1 MLELKS
7 HTSEKIEIFCERI
20 VPTDDL
26 LAEHD
31 GQKIYDQIAAAFNQ
45 GQKVI
50 LSFRN
55 LERLTWSVV
64 FSAIAQL
71 YENYPE
77 EKIEKS
83 LELVDIEQDDLDLIK
98 RVVEVK
104 KNYLKDPD
112 APVKPL
118 SKERLEKMRKEN
130 PDNPWIQDAGM
141 FKDDPL
147 FDEMLEY
154 IEAYRRELDAEMAAY
169 YNSLDREDEAI

>member
-20 VPTDDL
+20 VPTNDS
-26 LAEHD
+26 LAWHH

-45 GQKVI
+45 GQRVI

-64 FSAIAQL
+64 FTAIAQL
-71 YENYPE
+71 YENFPE
-77 EKIEKS
+77 QQIEKS
-83 LELVDIEQDDLDLIK
+83 LKFVDIQQDDLDLIK

-104 KNYLKDPD
+104 KDYLKDPT

-118 SKERLEKMRKEN
+118 SEEELEKMKKEN
-130 PDNPWIQDAGM
+130 PDNYWIQDAGI

-169 YNSLDREDEAI
+169 YDSLDGENEAI

>member
-7 HTSEKIEIFCERI
+7 HTSEKVEIFCERI

-55 LERLTWSVV
+55 LETLTWSVV

-71 YENYPE
+71 YENFPE

-83 LELVDIEQDDLDLIK
+83 LEFVDIRQDDLDLISE
-98 RVVEVK
+98 VVEVK
-104 KNYLKDPD
+104 NNYLKDPT
-112 APVKPL
+112 APVKPM
-118 SKERLEKMRKEN
+118 SEEELEKLKQEN
-130 PDNPWIQDAGM
+130 PDNPWFQDIGI
-141 FKDDPL
+141 FKDDPQ
-147 FDEMLEY
+147 FDDMLAD
-154 IEAYRRELDAEMAAY
+154 IEAYRRELDAEMQAY
-169 YNSLDREDEAI
+169 YDRLDEENEAI

>member
-45 GQKVI
+45 GQRVI

-71 YENYPE
+71 YENFPE
-77 EKIEKS
+77 EQIEKS
-83 LELVDIEQDDLDLIK
+83 LEFVDIRQDDLDLIEE
-98 RVVEVK
+98 VVEVK
-104 KNYLKDPD
+104 KNYLKDPT
-112 APVKPL
+112 APVKPM
-118 SKERLEKMRKEN
+118 SEEEFEKMKKEN
-130 PDNPWIQDAGM
+130 PDNPWIQNAGI
-141 FKDDPL
+141 FKDDPQ
-147 FDEMLEY
+147 FDDMLAY
-154 IEAYRRELDAEMAAY
+154 IEAYRRELDAEMEAY
-169 YNSLDREDEAI
+169 YDSLDGKND

>member
-7 HTSEKIEIFCERI
+7 HTSEKVEIFCERI

-55 LERLTWSVV
+55 LETLTWSVV

-71 YENYPE
+71 YENFPE
-77 EKIEKS
+77 EQIEKS
-83 LELVDIEQDDLDLIK
+83 LEFVDIRQDDLDLISE
-98 RVVEVK
+98 VVEVK
-104 KNYLKDPD
+104 KNYLKDPT
-112 APVKPL
+112 APVKPM
-118 SKERLEKMRKEN
+118 SEEELEKMNKEN
-130 PDNPWIQDAGM
+130 PDNPWIQDIGI

-147 FDEMLEY
+147 FDEMLAY
-154 IEAYRRELDAEMAAY
+154 IEAYRR
-169 YNSLDREDEAI
+169 

>member
-7 HTSEKIEIFCERI
+7 HTSEKVEIFCERI

-55 LERLTWSVV
+55 LETLTWSVV

-71 YENYPE
+71 YENFPE
-77 EKIEKS
+77 EQIEKS
-83 LELVDIEQDDLDLIK
+83 LEFVDIRQDDLDLISE
-98 RVVEVK
+98 VVEVK
-104 KNYLKDPD
+104 KNYLKDPT
-112 APVKPL
+112 APVKPM
-118 SKERLEKMRKEN
+118 SEEELEKLKQEN
-130 PDNPWIQDAGM
+130 PDNPWIQNAGI

-147 FDEMLEY
+147 FDEMLAY
-154 IEAYRRELDAEMAAY
+154 IEAYRRELDAEMQAY
-169 YNSLDREDEAI
+169 YDSLDGQND